1 MGVPSFQQLMLPA
14 LQTIGRR
21 YDEISISGLEDEVS
35 KALKISL
42 EERQL
47 RLPSGNQTLFANRL
61 NWARSYLSKARLIEL
76 PRRGYCRATDRGREL
91 LAEGVSEINFG
102 LLERY
107 PEFVAWRS
115 QTKGGEATEE
125 TESRDDAEESI
136 ASSFELLNAELARN
150 IVGRVHSFSPAFF
163 ERLIIDL
170 LVRMGYGGGRVEM
183 GRALGRVG
191 DGGVDGVI
199 KEDELGLDV
208 VYVQAKR
215 LDPNK
220 AVPLSEVRDFVGG
233 LEGHRA
239 SKGVM
244 VTTSYFPSTAYDFI
258 TRVSKR
264 VVLIDGQ
271 ALANLMIRHRV
282 GVRVKDVYEV
292 RKIDDNYFA
301 EWCAGAAMRL
311 AGAEARHPAISVR
324 AVRLGFLG
332 LWPFRYQQLRFWAL
346 DFLGFPWI
354 LSCESRLINGLRGIK
369 AQKFFAALLPWR
381 SRRPTGI
388 PIVLAC
394 GGAELFMGKSYPS
407 F

>member
-14 LQTIGRR
+14 LQTIGQR
-21 YDEISISGLEDEVS
+21 YDEISIAGLEDEVG
-35 KALKISL
+35 KVLRISA

-61 NWARSYLSKARLIEL
+61 NWARSYLSKAGLIEL
-76 PRRGYCRATDRGREL
+76 PRRGYCRATSRGREL
-91 LAEGVSEINFG
+91 LAEGVGEIDLG

-107 PEFVAWRS
+107 PEFVAWKTQS
-115 QTKGGEATEE
+115 KGGQTA
-125 TESRDDAEESI
+125 AEEPEVREGAEGLI
-136 ASSFELLNAELARN
+136 ASSFELLNCELARQ
-150 IVGRVHSFSPAFF
+150 IVERVHSFSPAFF

-170 LVRMGYGGGRVEM
+170 LVRMGYGGGRAEM

-220 AVPLSEVRDFVGG
+220 AVPICDVRDFVGG

-239 SKGVM
+239 SKGVL

-264 VVLIDGQ
+264 VVLIDGEE
-271 ALANLMIRHRV
+271 LANLMIRHRV
-282 GVRVKDVYEV
+282 GIRVKDVYEV
-292 RKIDDNYFA
+292 RKIDENYFV
-301 EWCAGAAMRL
+301 E
-311 AGAEARHPAISVR
+311 
-324 AVRLGFLG
+324 
-332 LWPFRYQQLRFWAL
+332 
-346 DFLGFPWI
+346 
-354 LSCESRLINGLRGIK
+354 
-369 AQKFFAALLPWR
+369 
-381 SRRPTGI
+381 
-388 PIVLAC
+388 
-394 GGAELFMGKSYPS
+394 
-407 F
+407 

>member
-14 LQTIGRR
+14 LQSIGQR
-21 YDEISISGLEDEVS
+21 YDEISIAGLEDEVG
-35 KALKISL
+35 KALSISA
-42 EERQL
+42 EERKL

-61 NWARSYLSKARLIEL
+61 NWARSYLSKAGLIEL

-91 LAEGVSEINFG
+91 LAEGVSEIDLG

-107 PEFVAWRS
+107 PEFVAWKTQSRS
-115 QTKGGEATEE
+115 GETAEPE
-125 TESRDDAEESI
+125 MREGAEELI
-136 ASSFELLNAELARN
+136 ASNFELLNAELARE
-150 IVGRVHSFSPAFF
+150 IVERVHSFSPAFF

-170 LVRMGYGGGRVEM
+170 LVRMGYGGGRAEM

-220 AVPLSEVRDFVGG
+220 GVPLCEVRDFVGG

-239 SKGVM
+239 SKGVL

-271 ALANLMIRHRV
+271 ELATLMIRHRV
-282 GVRVKDVYEV
+282 GVRIKDVYEV
-292 RKIDDNYFA
+292 RKIDENYFI
-301 EWCAGAAMRL
+301 E
-311 AGAEARHPAISVR
+311 
-324 AVRLGFLG
+324 
-332 LWPFRYQQLRFWAL
+332 
-346 DFLGFPWI
+346 
-354 LSCESRLINGLRGIK
+354 
-369 AQKFFAALLPWR
+369 
-381 SRRPTGI
+381 
-388 PIVLAC
+388 
-394 GGAELFMGKSYPS
+394 
-407 F
+407 

>member
-1 MGVPSFQQLMLPA
+1 MGVPSFQQLMLPT
-14 LQTIGRR
+14 LQTIGQR

-35 KALKISL
+35 KALRS
-42 EERQL
+42 
-47 RLPSGNQTLFANRL
+47 PSRTGNSDCLGAIR
-61 NWARSYLSKARLIEL
+61 RSSPTGSTGPGPTCPKAGLIEL

-91 LAEGVSEINFG
+91 LAEGVSEIDLG
-102 LLERY
+102 TLERY
-107 PEFVAWRS
+107 PEFVTWRS
-115 QTKGGEATEE
+115 HSKSGEAAEQV
-125 TESRDDAEESI
+125 ESRDDAEESI
-136 ASSFELLNAELARN
+136 ASNFELLNAELARD
-150 IVGRVHSFSPAFF
+150 IVGRVHSFSPGFF

-239 SKGVM
+239 NKGVL
-244 VTTSYFPSTAYDFI
+244 VTTSYFPSSAYDFI

-271 ALANLMIRHRV
+271 GLANLMIRHRV
-282 GVRVKDVYEV
+282 GVRIKDVYEV
-292 RKIDDNYFA
+292 RKIDDSYFT
-301 EWCAGAAMRL
+301 
-311 AGAEARHPAISVR
+311 
-324 AVRLGFLG
+324 
-332 LWPFRYQQLRFWAL
+332 
-346 DFLGFPWI
+346 
-354 LSCESRLINGLRGIK
+354 ESRVEAG
-369 AQKFFAALLPWR
+369 FAR
-381 SRRPTGI
+381 
-388 PIVLAC
+388 
-394 GGAELFMGKSYPS
+394 
-407 F
+407 